1 MNDYAVIKTGGKQYL
16 VEKGTVLSIEKIEGK
31 PGEKVSFDDVL
42 LTSLSGKVNIGKPV
56 IKNSTV
62 VGEIKEQFK
71 GPKVKGIRY
80 KNKTRHTVMIGHRQ
94 QLTSVEIKELS
105 KSSPKNKPQSKVKK
119 EVDNGSYKRWRYF

>member
-1 MNDYAVIKTGGKQYL
+1 MDDYAVIKTGGKQYL

-105 KSSPKNKPQSKVKK
+105 KSSSKNKPKSKEKK
-119 EVDNGSYKRWRYF
+119 EVDNGS

>member
-119 EVDNGSYKRWRYF
+119 EVDNGS

>member
-1 MNDYAVIKTGGKQYL
+1 MDDYAVIKTGGKQYL

-42 LTSLSGKVNIGKPV
+42 LTSLSGKVNIGKPL

-80 KNKTRHTVMIGHRQ
+80 KNKTRHAVMIGHRQ

-105 KSSPKNKPQSKVKK
+105 KSSSKNKPKSKEKK
-119 EVDNGSYKRWRYF
+119 EVDNGS

>member
-1 MNDYAVIKTGGKQYL
+1 MDDYAVIKTGGKQYL

-105 KSSPKNKPQSKVKK
+105 KSSSKNKPQSKV
-119 EVDNGSYKRWRYF
+119 

>member
-42 LTSLSGKVNIGKPV
+42 LTSLSGKVNIGKPI

-80 KNKTRHTVMIGHRQ
+80 KNKTRHTVRIGHRQ

-105 KSSPKNKPQSKVKK
+105 KSSSKNKPQSKVKK
-119 EVDNGSYKRWRYF
+119 EEDNGS

>member
-16 VEKGTVLSIEKIEGK
+16 VEKGTILSIEKIEGK
-31 PGEKVSFDDVL
+31 PGEKVAFDDVL

-56 IKNSTV
+56 VKNSSV

-80 KNKTRHTVMIGHRQ
+80 KNKTRHTVRIGHRQ

-105 KSSPKNKPQSKVKK
+105 KSSPKTKSQPKVKK
-119 EVDNGSYKRWRYF
+119 EEDNGS